1 MHFETKMELRPTSN
15 DIIKHVPTMITFSRQ
30 SKMLTNSHL
39 GAVSYH
45 QEDPMVWNKCI
56 LDNTNLQTC
65 TGYSKADILI
75 KSNTQSVH
83 TQLK

>member
-1 MHFETKMELRPTSN
+1 
-15 DIIKHVPTMITFSRQ
+15 
-30 SKMLTNSHL
+30 MLTNSHL

-75 KSNTQSVH
+75 KTNTQSVL